1 MRKKKRMHE
10 GEPQWLSSHHNS
22 MPASSCGEHEQTDK
36 WFARGVTLF
45 ALTSPSGASIVQS

>member
-10 GEPQWLSSHHNS
+10 GERQWLSSHHNS
-22 MPASSCGEHEQTDK
+22 MPASNCAEREQTDK

-45 ALTSPSGASIVQS
+45 ALTSPSRASIVQS